1 MSIFHD
7 GYNLIG
13 LAGVFFVLL
22 AYFLLQT
29 NKVTSKDW
37 SFSIYNLLG
46 SAGIVISLIKH
57 WNLSAFIVEVFW
69 TIITMHAIYKLAKK

>member
-1 MSIFHD
+1 MSFDI
-7 GYNLIG
+7 YNLIG
-13 LAGVFFVLL
+13 LLGVFFVLL

-29 NKVTSKDW
+29 NKVTSKDL

-46 SAGIVISLIKH
+46 SAGIVTSLIKH

-69 TIITMHAIYKLAKK
+69 TAITLHAVYKLIRK